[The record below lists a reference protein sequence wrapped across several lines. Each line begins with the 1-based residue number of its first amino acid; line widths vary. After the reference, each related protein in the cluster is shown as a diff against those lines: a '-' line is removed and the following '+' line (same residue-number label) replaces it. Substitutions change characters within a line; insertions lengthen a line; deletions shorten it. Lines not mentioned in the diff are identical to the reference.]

1 MSKPV
6 PTAIDHLA
14 ALTGYRDR
22 DLLDVTLAHA
32 LMDLLT
38 PRGVA
43 VYKLVGEEGEQH
55 WLLRARLDGGRPTA
69 VSDPP
74 WVAFDTLPARDAL
87 AHLDE
92 SLRLQSVIVM
102 PPADGDDPESLTTT
116 VFPLVAEGDALG
128 VVEVQSGARLTTD
141 MKRTVCSIL
150 RIYRNFHGL
159 LDYSERDTLTGLLN
173 RKTFDEAFLK
183 TSHEGVTAG
192 GEGEGEGGRRHGGM
206 GPARHWLGVVDIDH
220 FKRVNDRFGHL
231 IGDEV
236 LLLVARILRS
246 TFRFQDRLYR
256 FGGEEFVVLLRCS
269 DEADAAHAFERLR
282 ANMEAYV
289 FPQVGH
295 VTASVGFTQVQPGD
309 APSGAFERADRAV
322 YYAKENGRN
331 RVCSHEALVREGRL
345 RQDDKVG
352 DVELF

>member
-1 MSKPV
+1 MNKPV

-38 PRGVA
+38 PWGVA
-43 VYKLVGEEGEQH
+43 VYKLVGEEGEQC
-55 WLLRARLDGGRPTA
+55 WLLRARLSMGQPTA

-74 WVAFDTLPARDAL
+74 WIGFDGLPERNEL

-92 SLRLQSVIVM
+92 SLRTQTVIVV
-102 PPADGDDPESLTTT
+102 PAADEDDPQALTTT

-128 VVEVQSGARLTTD
+128 VVEVQSTERLTAG

-183 TSHEGVTAG
+183 TAHEGAVSM
-192 GEGEGEGGRRHGGM
+192 GESEGDRRHGGA
-206 GPARHWLGVVDIDH
+206 GPVKHWLGVVDIDH
-220 FKRVNDRFGHL
+220 FKQVNDRFGHL

-256 FGGEEFVVLLRCS
+256 FGGEEFVVLLRCT

-295 VTASVGFTQVQPGD
+295 VTASVGFTQVLPGD

-322 YYAKENGRN
+322 YYAKQNGRN
-331 RVCSHEALVREGRL
+331 RVCGHEALVREGKL

>member
-1 MSKPV
+1 MNKPA

-38 PRGVA
+38 PWGVA
-43 VYKLVGEEGEQH
+43 VYKLVGEEGDQR
-55 WLLRARLDGGRPTA
+55 WLLRARLSMGQPTA

-74 WVAFDTLPARDAL
+74 WIGFDGLPERNEL

-92 SLRLQSVIVM
+92 SLRTQTVIVV
-102 PPADGDDPESLTTT
+102 PAADEDDPQALTTT

-128 VVEVQSGARLTTD
+128 VVEVQSTERLTAG

-183 TSHEGVTAG
+183 TAHEGAVSM
-192 GEGEGEGGRRHGGM
+192 GESEGDRRHGGA
-206 GPARHWLGVVDIDH
+206 GPVKHWLGVVDIDH
-220 FKRVNDRFGHL
+220 FKQVNDRFGHL

-256 FGGEEFVVLLRCS
+256 FGGEEFVVLLRCT
-269 DEADAAHAFERLR
+269 D
-282 ANMEAYV
+282 
-289 FPQVGH
+289 
-295 VTASVGFTQVQPGD
+295 
-309 APSGAFERADRAV
+309 
-322 YYAKENGRN
+322 
-331 RVCSHEALVREGRL
+331 
-345 RQDDKVG
+345 
-352 DVELF
+352 

>member
-1 MSKPV
+1 MNKPV
-6 PTAIDHLA
+6 PKAIDHLA

-43 VYKLVGEEGEQH
+43 VYKLVGEEGEQR
-55 WLLRARLDGGRPTA
+55 WLLRARLSLGQPTA

-74 WVAFDTLPARDAL
+74 WIGFDSLPRRGEL

-92 SLRLQSVIVM
+92 SLRSQTVIVV
-102 PPADGDDPESLTTT
+102 PAADGDPPGPTTT
-116 VFPLVAEGDALG
+116 IFPLVAEGDALG
-128 VVEVQSGARLTTD
+128 VVEVQSSERLTAA

-150 RIYRNFHGL
+150 RIYRNFHSL

-183 TSHEGVTAG
+183 TTHEGAVSLG
-192 GEGEGEGGRRHGGM
+192 GSEGDRRHGGA
-206 GPARHWLGVVDIDH
+206 GLVKHWLGVVDIDH
-220 FKRVNDRFGHL
+220 FKQVNDRFGHL

-256 FGGEEFVVLLRCS
+256 FGGEEFVVLLRCV

-295 VTASVGFTQVQPGD
+295 VTASIGFTQVLPGD

-322 YYAKENGRN
+322 YYAKQNGRN
-331 RVCSHEALVREGRL
+331 QVCGHEALVREGKLQR
-345 RQDDKVG
+345 DDKVG